1 MATSKK
7 GPRPGTGVRK
17 KKTAKTPESW
27 KLRLYVAG
35 QTAKSIRAFANL
47 KALCDTHMNGRYQI
61 EVIDLLEHPDLARGD
76 QIVAVPTLVINLPKP
91 VRQIIG
97 DLSDTDKV
105 LVGLALQQ
113 VV

>member
-1 MATSKK
+1 MPTRKTSARKP
-7 GPRPGTGVRK
+7 PRRAKPRK
-17 KKTAKTPESW
+17 AVAW

-35 QTAKSIRAFANL
+35 QSPKSIRAFANL
-47 KALCDTHMNGRYQI
+47 RVLCEEYLNGRYEI
-61 EVIDLLEHPDLARGD
+61 EVIDLLEHPEMARGN

-97 DLSDTDKV
+97 DLSNTDRA

-113 VV
+113 VS